1 MKLKNLLLST
11 ALLGSGMVPI
21 SYGQIAVYEIPAIS
35 STPHL
40 PDKIAPELQPA
51 TTLRITAT
59 PGEFEPAS
67 FLVEAKSKIVKFEVT
82 PTALKGPDG
91 ATIPAEAMD
100 VRIVKSWYQAGTAWY
115 SYFGDPTR
123 RELVPELLLHDDS
136 LVKVDRKNQQNSL
149 RVGGDYQS
157 ISYPLEEAK
166 EGYFN
171 YLTEPVSDAPKL
183 LPVAIPQ
190 GENRQFW
197 VTLKVP
203 EDAKPGI
210 YTGQLR
216 LTENGKSVGDLRV
229 ELDVLPFKLPTPMT
243 YYNLE
248 NEYLVSIYGT
258 DVLDAARRRKLDPE
272 KAKNLQKKIYHNL
285 LDHNV
290 RNIKLS
296 IDINNRK
303 DRDQARED
311 VRTELRLMKEVGA
324 PMKPLLAAGWVFP
337 SAGDEKREDMAERF
351 RERIDD
357 YIKTVKEE
365 VGHDDIYLSTW
376 DEAGEAR
383 TKVFRELAEYTEEQD
398 MKIWMTT
405 HEGRHFNLAGYA
417 IDYANHGGWPD
428 REKAATWHAIGA
440 KIASYASPHTGP
452 ENPDVFRR
460 WEGLARYKEN
470 YDGSFNYKYF
480 DQLHPTNSAQYKQN
494 IWNDFLRKEFR
505 SFCMVYP
512 TANGMIDTLA
522 WEGFREGIDDVRY
535 ATLLKQEAQKAIE
548 SGNAEARREA
558 KKALMWLELLDAKS
572 ADLNAT
578 RQEIIEYILKIQKLT
593 KS

>member
-1 MKLKNLLLST
+1 MKILPIYAV
-11 ALLGSGMVPI
+11 ALLGFS
-21 SYGQIAVYEIPAIS
+21 AVLQGSVNLYEVDPIS
-35 STPHL
+35 STRHL
-40 PDKIAPELQPA
+40 PDKISPDARPA
-51 TTLRITAT
+51 AGLRLVAT

-67 FLVEAKSKIVKFEVT
+67 FLVEAKTGVAKFEIKT
-82 PTALKGPDG
+82 STLKGDNG
-91 ATIPAEAMD
+91 AIIPAEAINIR
-100 VRIVKSWYQAGTAWY
+100 VVKSWHQAGTAWY

-123 RELVPELLLHDDS
+123 RELVPELLLHDDA
-136 LVKVDRKNQQNSL
+136 LVKVDRDKQENYL
-149 RVGGDYQS
+149 RVGSDYQS
-157 ISYPLEEAK
+157 VSYPLDKAEK
-166 EGYFN
+166 VFN
-171 YLTEPVSDAPKL
+171 YLTEPVADAPKL

-210 YTGQLR
+210 YRGN
-216 LTENGKSVGDLRV
+216 LTFTADGKFAGSLEIQVR
-229 ELDVLPFKLPTPMT
+229 VLPFKLPTPMT

-248 NEYLVSIYGT
+248 NEYLVSIYAT
-258 DVLDAARRRKLDPE
+258 DVLDASRRRNLDPQ
-272 KAKNLQKKIYHNL
+272 KAQTLQKSIYHNL

-290 RNIKLS
+290 RNIKS
-296 IDINNRK
+296 HADINNRP

-311 VRTELRLMKEVGA
+311 LRKELRLMKEAGV

-337 SAGDEKREDMAERF
+337 SSGDDKREDMAERF
-351 RERIDD
+351 RERIND

-383 TKVFRELAEYTEEQD
+383 VKVFRELAEYTEEKN
-398 MKIWMTT
+398 MKVWMTT

-417 IDYANHGGWPD
+417 IDYANHGGWP
-428 REKAATWHAIGA
+428 EKEQAATWHAIGA
-440 KIASYASPHTGP
+440 KIASYAGPHTGP

-480 DQLHPTNSAQYKQN
+480 SQLHPDVKYSEQHKQSV
-494 IWNDFLRKEFR
+494 WNDFLGKEFR

-535 ATLLKQEAQKAIE
+535 ATFLKQEAQKAIE

-558 KKALMWLELLDAKS
+558 KKALMWLELLDAKT
-572 ADLNAT
+572 ADLSAA
-578 RQEIIEYILKIQKLT
+578 RQEIIEYILKIQKLA